1 MAVLLRVPVLVLL
14 LASLCALS
22 AQAAPAPAARLS
34 ISNQTRQDLLN
45 IRFRSGPRVFFLRL
59 DMAPG
64 QRDEVENPGGVADMR
79 VDTGLQF
86 WAFPAV
92 PVGEARRMTF
102 CGDHEACMV
111 LELLD
116 GISRHVDG
124 KVQEL
129 VPAPGSTP
137 VCELSQFRPGMT
149 MSDVCSLLHLDA
161 PRDDNDAVLEG
172 LGFAGQLWAA
182 RLIPGSGESGDAAD
196 GADNPDGTGGTDVGD
211 ARTMGHEYLEH
222 LELRRPLEQ
231 QTLEQL
237 LGTLYGQGLTPWQA
251 EFPGL
256 DMDFTEMPDL
266 TAEKKRQVLDQAL
279 RRFLEA
285 GRGEASFMLAPQSE
299 LPALADADAPRS
311 DVQIFT
317 LTLRPDSG
325 TLLVDLAA
333 YRGTGAR

>member
-1 MAVLLRVPVLVLL
+1 MAALLRLPVLALF

-22 AQAAPAPAARLS
+22 AQAAPTPAARLG

-45 IRFRSGPRVFFLRL
+45 IRFRSGPKVFFLRL

-79 VDTGLQF
+79 VDTGLEF
-86 WAFPAV
+86 WVFPAV

-102 CGDHEACMV
+102 CGDHTACMV

-116 GISRHVDG
+116 GGSRHVNG
-124 KVQEL
+124 EVRNL
-129 VPAPGSTP
+129 VPAPGSRP

-149 MSDVCSLLHLDA
+149 MSDVCSLLHPDA

-182 RLIPGSGESGDAAD
+182 RLIPGSGGGDADD
-196 GADNPDGTGGTDVGD
+196 GGD
-211 ARTMGHEYLEH
+211 ARAVGHEYLEH
-222 LELRRPLEQ
+222 LELRRPLEK

-266 TAEKKRQVLDQAL
+266 SAEKKREVLDEAV
-279 RRFLEA
+279 RRFLET

-333 YRGTGAR
+333 YRGTGGH

>member
-1 MAVLLRVPVLVLL
+1 MAVLLRVPVLALL
-14 LASLCALS
+14 LAILCALS
-22 AQAAPAPAARLS
+22 AQAAQTPAAQLS

-64 QRDEVENPGGVADMR
+64 QRVEVENPGGVADMR

-111 LELLD
+111 LELRD

-124 KVQEL
+124 QVQEL
-129 VPAPGSTP
+129 VPAPGSRP

-182 RLIPGSGESGDAAD
+182 RLIPGSGASGDAPDGAD
-196 GADNPDGTGGTDVGD
+196 GADDAD
-211 ARTMGHEYLEH
+211 ARAVGHEYLEH

-231 QTLEQL
+231 QTLERL
-237 LGTLYGQGLTPWQA
+237 LATLYGQGLTPWQA

-333 YRGTGAR
+333 YRGTGAH